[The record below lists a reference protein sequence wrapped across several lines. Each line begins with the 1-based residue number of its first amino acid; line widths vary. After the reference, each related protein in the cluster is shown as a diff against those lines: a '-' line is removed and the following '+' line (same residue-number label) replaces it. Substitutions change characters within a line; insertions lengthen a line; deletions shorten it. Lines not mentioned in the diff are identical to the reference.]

1 MFAGDCKD
9 AAAARK
15 DGLLTT
21 YASIEPCRA
30 YLAGVVW
37 YAVCCR
43 TSRAPPHPRTGSL
56 SQARYSMRVPAVH
69 CSSVHSGGTARWSPS
84 LAGSRS
90 RRRRVPQARRPS
102 CGRWSRWRCGP
113 RRSRRSSWPPLAAR
127 IGANGRSRGSTGW
140 RCSRGR
146 RTRWPRTRSST
157 PTPSPRAIS
166 WSRRSG
172 SGSSNASA
180 RASFAPTRYTLLA
193 AETLK
198 IIVNHMVRLA
208 GLRFSPCGP
217 PAEERAREA
226 LLYWPTDALLAR
238 EACCSEDQSY

>member
-113 RRSRRSSWPPLAAR
+113 RRPRVAQGEAAGRCPRR
-127 IGANGRSRGSTGW
+127 
-140 RCSRGR
+140 
-146 RTRWPRTRSST
+146 
-157 PTPSPRAIS
+157 
-166 WSRRSG
+166 
-172 SGSSNASA
+172 SA
-180 RASFAPTRYTLLA
+180 RAVSR
-193 AETLK
+193 
-198 IIVNHMVRLA
+198 
-208 GLRFSPCGP
+208 G
-217 PAEERAREA
+217 
-226 LLYWPTDALLAR
+226 ALLAGGAQGEGVHAGR
-238 EACCSEDQSY
+238 GHGRQHRHHPRGLSRGQGAVAQARATRVRGQASLLHAARGRDAHHRK